1 MGRVA
6 FWLTFGLAYYRWLF
20 GQDIPS
26 SHEAILVIVL
36 GYVLGGKIAAQYAGR
51 KITGEGKDE

>member
-6 FWLTFGLAYYRWLF
+6 FWLTFGLAYYRWLI

-26 SHEAILVIVL
+26 SHEAILVIAL
-36 GYVLGGKIAAQYAGR
+36 GYVLGGKIATQYAGR
-51 KITGEGKDE
+51 KITGEGKGE